1 MSERRVVQGYLGWS
15 NVRGGCEFYQ
25 DVEGAR
31 WTKPREAYL
40 TDLLGDPEG
49 ANVIV
54 IVSRD
59 RFDKLDGLAD
69 AVEQLVRIVETDEPA
84 DNESGRDGGSL

>member
-1 MSERRVVQGYLGWS
+1 MGERRVVRGYLGWS
-15 NVRGGCEFYQ
+15 NLRGGCEFYQ

-54 IVSRD
+54 IVSQN
-59 RFDKLDGLAD
+59 RFDDLSDVEAAVRALVTPAD
-69 AVEQLVRIVETDEPA
+69 ASSAGDT
-84 DNESGRDGGSL
+84 